1 MELFLSQLLNGI
13 GNGVVY
19 ASLGLAL
26 VLIFRTTG
34 LLNFAQGE
42 MALFSTYVTWQLTD
56 WGLPVA
62 LAILVSMAIAF
73 VMGVAVERVI
83 IRPFEGGSALV
94 LVIVMLGL
102 FLAFNSLAQL
112 VFGTDSKQLDS
123 VFPDTIWDL
132 GGVRVTAQTA
142 GLVAVLAVECAALY
156 WLLQRT
162 KLGLAFR
169 AVSSNRESSRL
180 VGISVGSMLALG
192 WGLSAA
198 LGALAGSMV
207 VPTTPAL
214 TAASMQAVLVYAFAG
229 VALGGSDSPLGA
241 VVGGIVIGV
250 AQALTIE
257 YIDPLNDIELVLPF
271 VLIGAVL
278 LFKPAGLFGRH
289 VVERV

>member
-1 MELFLSQLLNGI
+1 MDLFLSQLLNGI

-56 WGLPVA
+56 WGLSVG

-73 VMGVAVERVI
+73 VMGVAIERVV

-112 VFGTDSKQLDS
+112 IFGTESKQLAS
-123 VFPDTIWDL
+123 VFPDTIWEL
-132 GGVRVTAQTA
+132 GGVRLSAQTA
-142 GLVAVLAVECAALY
+142 GLVGVLAVECLVLY

-198 LGALAGSMV
+198 LGALAGSMI

-214 TAASMQAVLVYAFAG
+214 TAASMQAVLVYSFAG
-229 VALGGSDSPLGA
+229 VALGGFDSPLGA
-241 VVGGIVIGV
+241 VVGGIIIGV
-250 AQALTIE
+250 AQALTIQ
-257 YIDPLNDIELVLPF
+257 YVDVLNDIELVLPF
-271 VLIGAVL
+271 LLIGAVL